1 MGFHIIEKVFQQAHK
16 ISPWKM
22 ISKKFMKS
30 SFWKSA
36 FQNSWDSISFEICWN
51 ISLKKCFPKSMRFH
65 FLWKLFSKNQWDSLF
80 EKKKKKTF
88 SKNREIFQQENFIWK
103 WFSKGFETLPLKNDF
118 LKHMKF
124 FLSKKCFLKPLWN
137 LQFSRIIQKNFN
149 LP

>member
-16 ISPWKM
+16 IPPWKM

-65 FLWKLFSKNQWDSLF
+65 FLWKLFSNNQWGSLF
-80 EKKKKKTF
+80 EKKKNVFQKPWDFPTRKF
-88 SKNREIFQQENFIWK
+88 YLKMIFQRIWNSTLEK
-103 WFSKGFETLPLKNDF
+103 WFSKTREIFPF
-118 LKHMKF
+118 
-124 FLSKKCFLKPLWN
+124 KKM
-137 LQFSRIIQKNFN
+137 FSQTSVKSPI
-149 LP
+149 L